1 MELQRIP
8 IIRKRVANIINTEL
22 STIQMQSRRKSVR
35 KNAKS
40 GSKIKTT
47 TQKRVTIVSSKPR
60 RVQQRF
66 KRQAGARIRAAK
78 KGNAKALRMNLN
90 SVTASLANH
99 DTKLTY

>member
-1 MELQRIP
+1 MELQRIL

-35 KNAKS
+35 KNTKS

-47 TQKRVTIVSSKPR
+47 TQKKVTIVSSKPKR
-60 RVQQRF
+60 ALQRF

-78 KGNAKALRMNLN
+78 KGNAKALRMNLS
-90 SVTASLANH
+90 SVSASLANH